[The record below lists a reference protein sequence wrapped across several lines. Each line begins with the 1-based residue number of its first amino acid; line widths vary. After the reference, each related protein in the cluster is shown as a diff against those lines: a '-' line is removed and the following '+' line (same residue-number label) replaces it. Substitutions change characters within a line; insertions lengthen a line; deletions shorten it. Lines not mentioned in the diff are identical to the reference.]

1 MTNFVY
7 INGYKTFYKQKGK
20 GKNLLLLHGW
30 GGNKDCFGP
39 FFDNMAQYFCVT
51 AIDFW
56 GFGQSDVPPKSADTF
71 WYAKMTRDFIS
82 TLGLFGCNVV
92 AHSFGGRVALILSQ
106 EQGVFDKV
114 VLCASAGIKPRFS
127 LKKYIKIKKYKLA
140 KKLGKKTKRYGSN
153 DYKNLS
159 ADMQCVFVRVVNDF
173 LESCAKNT
181 VANVLLVWG
190 KKDKTTP
197 LYMAKKLNRLIKNSG
212 LVVINDGGHFCFLDD
227 YYTFNLVVE
236 SFFGVL

>member
-39 FFDNMAQYFCVT
+39 FFDNMSNHFCVT
-51 AIDFW
+51 ALDFW
-56 GFGQSDVPPKSADTF
+56 GFGQSDFPPEQADTF
-71 WYAKMTRDFIS
+71 WYAKMTREFVS
-82 TLGLFGCNVV
+82 ALGIEGCNIV
-92 AHSFGGRVALILSQ
+92 AHSFGGRVAIILSR
-106 EQGVFDKV
+106 EKGLFGNV
-114 VLCASAGIKPRFS
+114 VLCSSAGMKPKFN
-127 LKKYIKIKKYKLA
+127 LKRYIKTKKYKRA
-140 KKLGKKTKRYGSN
+140 KKRGKNTKRYGSN
-153 DYKNLS
+153 DYKNLPVQ
-159 ADMQCVFVRVVNDF
+159 MQGVFVRVVNDF

-227 YYTFNLVVE
+227 FYTFSLVVE